1 MKHQNDIWVLLF
13 LMLNVITDIVFGIR
27 AGGSAVDIP
36 PMFRN
41 LEIGSCKKPPHF
53 PDTKWYCIVVGGW
66 NSYIRIINKPVGALS
81 SKLRHLQLLGYKP
94 VVVSYIS
101 WVMLV
106 HDPFMVHLKLLSVLY
121 HTCAFSGSMVWME
134 ATPFGGTR
142 KVPCE
147 EDTGGMSRW
156 SVLSSD
162 IMYAVVLATNL
173 SEWVMIL

>member
-1 MKHQNDIWVLLF
+1 MTHEDRIWVLLF
-13 LMLNVITDIVFGIR
+13 LMLNVITDIAFGIR
-27 AGGSAVDIP
+27 GGGSAVDIP

-101 WVMLV
+101 WVMVV
-106 HDPFMVHLKLLSVLY
+106 HDPCMVQMKLLSLLY
-121 HTCAFSGSMVWME
+121 HICTLSGSMVWME

-142 KVPCE
+142 KVPCK
-147 EDTGGMSRW
+147 EDTGGMSRG
-156 SVLSSD
+156 SILSSN
-162 IMYAVVLATNL
+162 IMYAMVLATKL
-173 SEWVMIL
+173 SE